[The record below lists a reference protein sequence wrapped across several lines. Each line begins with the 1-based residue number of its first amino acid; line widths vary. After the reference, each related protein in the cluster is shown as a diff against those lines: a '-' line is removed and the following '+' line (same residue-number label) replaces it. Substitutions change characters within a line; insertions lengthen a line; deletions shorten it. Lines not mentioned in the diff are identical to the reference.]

1 MGYREFKKRRQ
12 VLKLNEEQKISLEDL
27 YSHLNQEKEYLRH
40 RKENT
45 KWFYILTG
53 AMVLIFYLD
62 GFNEDKY
69 VATVGSYF
77 VRTLL

>member
-1 MGYREFKKRRQ
+1 
-12 VLKLNEEQKISLEDL
+12 LKLNEEQKISLEDL

>member
-1 MGYREFKKRRQ
+1 M
-12 VLKLNEEQKISLEDL
+12 KLNEEQKISLEDL
-27 YSHLNQEKEYLRH
+27 YSYLNQEKEYLRH

>member
-1 MGYREFKKRRQ
+1 VGYREFKKRRQ